1 MTGAERGTTS
11 VSANYQKLRSLLQE
25 LFQLDQADL
34 DFGIY
39 RIMNQKREEVVQFLD
54 KDLLPQVKK
63 AFEAYKP
70 ADKAIL
76 QEQLEQAIQQAKSLG
91 GVDPEKTDKVKELRH
106 KLTESAVDVTA
117 LENEVFSH
125 LTNFFRRYYS
135 EGDFISL
142 RRYKEGVY
150 AIPYEGEEV
159 KLHWANAD
167 QYYIKSTETFRDYTF
182 VIPGGKRVRAHLV
195 AASTEQNNNKEVQGK
210 ERRFVLRADDPLKE
224 ENGELYI
231 SFEYRPT
238 EGKSKQDELNRQAIE
253 TILKAKGFE
262 AWAQELGRLAPTDK
276 NTARTV
282 LEKHLTQYTAR
293 NTFDYFIHRDLGG
306 FLRRELDFFIKNEIM
321 HLDDIEHESVPK
333 VEQYVSQIKVIRAI
347 AQKIIGFLEQ
357 LENFQKKLWLKKK
370 FGRDELLHHAR
381 PRARGALLRNRQ
393 ERRPA
398 RGVGATARHRRD
410 QEGSYRARILETPN
424 S

>member
-39 RIMNQKREEVVQFLD
+39 RIMNQKREEVVRFLD

-76 QEQLEQAIQQAKSLG
+76 QDQLEQAIQQANSL
-91 GVDPEKTDKVKELRH
+91 GVDPEQTNKVKELRQ
-106 KLTESAVDVTA
+106 KIAESAVDVTA
-117 LENEVFSH
+117 LENEVFSY
-125 LTNFFRRYYS
+125 LTNFFRRYYTD
-135 EGDFISL
+135 GDFLSL

-167 QYYIKSTETFRDYTF
+167 QYYVKSTETFRDYTF
-182 VIPGGKRVRAHLV
+182 VIPGGKRVRARLV
-195 AASTEQNNNKEVQGK
+195 AAAAEQDNNKEAQGK
-210 ERRFVLRADDPLKE
+210 ERRFVLRADEPLKE

-238 EGKSKQDELNRQAIE
+238 EGKDKQDDLNRQAIQQ
-253 TILKAKGFE
+253 ILNAKGFE
-262 AWAQELGRLAPTDK
+262 KWAQELTRLAPTEK
-276 NTARTV
+276 NKDRTV

-293 NTFDYFIHRDLGG
+293 NTFDYFVHKNLGG
-306 FLRRELDFFIKNEIM
+306 FLSGKLAKMPRTEDQLARFDQKDSEGAFEWRNFLRDGSSSTRADRPKQFFPIFVTEDTLRIPTVRW
-321 HLDDIEHESVPK
+321 DE
-333 VEQYVSQIKVIRAI
+333 A
-347 AQKIIGFLEQ
+347 
-357 LENFQKKLWLKKK
+357 KKEY
-370 FGRDELLHHAR
+370 ELLEK
-381 PRARGALLRNRQ
+381 PKK
-393 ERRPA
+393 P
-398 RGVGATARHRRD
+398 
-410 QEGSYRARILETPN
+410 
-424 S
+424 